1 MIGSA
6 KSKYIIKSEIL
17 LVASIVLGWLSIR
30 TSEVGRAVHKFT
42 VGTVRSEG
50 YQREY
55 QIFFRK
61 PIPTSSEA
69 GKSWLMLLDDS
80 SVNMA

>member
-6 KSKYIIKSEIL
+6 KSKYTIKSEIL

-30 TSEVGRAVHKFT
+30 TSDVGRAVHRFT
-42 VGTVRSEG
+42 AGTVRSEG

-55 QIFFRK
+55 QIFFKK
-61 PIPTSSEA
+61 PIPITSEV
-69 GKSWLMLLDDS
+69 GKVGNASR
-80 SVNMA
+80 